1 MFPQAK
7 QMCSGLILLLMD
19 VMDYWQRVVEWD
31 DKTAFEQIFR
41 LHHSEAR
48 TFALALTRSRTMAD
62 DVTQEVFIRLWEK
75 RKKLKNIQHFS
86 YYLLTMV
93 RNHSLNHL
101 RKHRYR
107 NEIDLDSVNM
117 EWLSLHTTP
126 ESMMVSSEM
135 LHRINASINDLP
147 PRCKLIFF
155 LVKEKGLKYKEVAS
169 LLNVSLK
176 NVENQ
181 MGIAFRR
188 LNLAVELLVP
198 ERG

>member
-1 MFPQAK
+1 
-7 QMCSGLILLLMD
+7 
-19 VMDYWQRVVEWD
+19 MDYWLSVVDWD
-31 DKTAFEQIFR
+31 DRTAFEQIFR
-41 LHHSEAR
+41 LHHSDVR
-48 TFALALTRSRTMAD
+48 TFALALTRSRAMAD
-62 DVTQEVFIRLWEK
+62 DVTQEVFIHLWEK
-75 RKKLKNIQHFS
+75 RKKLRHIQQFS

-93 RNHSLNHL
+93 RNQSLNHL

-107 NEIDLDSVNM
+107 NEIDLDSVNV
-117 EWLSLHTTP
+117 EWLSIHATP
-126 ESMMVSSEM
+126 ESLMISSEM
-135 LHRINASINDLP
+135 LHRMNAAINDLP

-155 LVKEKGLKYKEVAS
+155 LIKEKGLKYKEAAS

-188 LNLAVELLVP
+188 LNVAVELLIP